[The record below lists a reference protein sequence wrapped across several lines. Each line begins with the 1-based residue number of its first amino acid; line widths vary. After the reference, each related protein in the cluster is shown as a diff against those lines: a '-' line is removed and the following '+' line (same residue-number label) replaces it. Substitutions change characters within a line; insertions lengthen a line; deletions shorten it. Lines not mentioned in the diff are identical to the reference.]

1 MSGGATQVRRV
12 KIYSHL
18 TVPMKQTFLFH
29 VMIVPLPQKIKVDRN

>member
-1 MSGGATQVRRV
+1 MRRV